1 MTEKNLPDEKPKA
14 QSRSLKAVLSKTELE
29 HKYKLGLMRECQ
41 IYGKS
46 LKECKVYFA
55 DKGYSLSK
63 TLFTKM
69 RNELKSRRSAKNW
82 FSKEALFIIEEDHM
96 IQVETGRA
104 IVADL
109 VKEYWEAEDINEKLR
124 IASEWES
131 LSLTMTKIY
140 SATPMVQELMEVH
153 ARQEVEESTPPKQ
166 EEPQHAK

>member
-1 MTEKNLPDEKPKA
+1 MTEKEPKA
-14 QSRSLKAVLSKTELE
+14 QKTSLVTVLSKHELE

-46 LKECKVYFA
+46 LKECKIYFG

-63 TLFTKM
+63 TQFTAL
-69 RNELKSRRSAKNW
+69 RNELKSRKSAKNW
-82 FSKEALFIIEEDHM
+82 FSKEALYIIEEDHM

-104 IVADL
+104 ITADL
-109 VKEYWEAEDINEKLR
+109 VKEYWSTEDINEKIR

-131 LSLTMTKIY
+131 LTLTMTKIY

-153 ARQEVEESTPPKQ
+153 ARQEMEEAKKQ
-166 EEPQHAK
+166 EATQNAE

>member
-1 MTEKNLPDEKPKA
+1 MSEKEPKA
-14 QSRSLKAVLSKTELE
+14 LKTSLKTVLSKTELE

-46 LKECKVYFA
+46 LKECKIYFGG
-55 DKGYSLSK
+55 KGYSLSK
-63 TLFTKM
+63 TQFTAL
-69 RNELKSRRSAKNW
+69 RNELKSRKSAKNW
-82 FSKEALFIIEEDHM
+82 FSDEALYVIEEDHM

-109 VKEYWEAEDINEKLR
+109 VKEYWSTGDINDKIR

-153 ARQEVEESTPPKQ
+153 SRQETEEAKAQ
-166 EEPQHAK
+166 EQTQTA

>member
-1 MTEKNLPDEKPKA
+1 MTEKEPKA
-14 QSRSLKAVLSKTELE
+14 QRTSLVTVLSKQELE

-46 LKECKVYFA
+46 LKECKVYFG

-63 TLFTKM
+63 TQFTAL
-69 RNELKSRRSAKNW
+69 RNELKSRKSAKNW
-82 FSKEALFIIEEDHM
+82 FSNEALYVIEEDHM
-96 IQVETGRA
+96 IQVETGRS

-109 VKEYWEAEDINEKLR
+109 VKEYWTAEDLNDKLR

-131 LSLTMTKIY
+131 LTLTMTKIY

-153 ARQEVEESTPPKQ
+153 ARQENEETKAQ
-166 EEPQHAK
+166 EQTQTV